1 VADRKPGW
9 IPEEQRVP
17 MAQLTPLM
25 KEALSLGGSVELT
38 VTGKS
43 MRPLLLGGI
52 SRVRLRAVRELH
64 RGDML
69 LYQRSNGA
77 YVLHRL
83 IDWSGDSCVCCGDAQ
98 WTLERG
104 LSRGQVLAVVTDFA
118 RRARWI
124 SCENGFYKAYWH
136 SWLWLRPLRRL
147 LFGGAR
153 RVRRLL
159 GGLCRK

>member
-1 VADRKPGW
+1 MKRTRIPWKWATVLLISGIYSVADRKPGW

-52 SRVRLRAVRELH
+52 SRVRLRAVQELH

-69 LYQRSNGA
+69 LYQRSSGA
-77 YVLHRL
+77 
-83 IDWSGDSCVCCGDAQ
+83 
-98 WTLERG
+98 
-104 LSRGQVLAVVTDFA
+104 
-118 RRARWI
+118 
-124 SCENGFYKAYWH
+124 
-136 SWLWLRPLRRL
+136 
-147 LFGGAR
+147 
-153 RVRRLL
+153 
-159 GGLCRK
+159 